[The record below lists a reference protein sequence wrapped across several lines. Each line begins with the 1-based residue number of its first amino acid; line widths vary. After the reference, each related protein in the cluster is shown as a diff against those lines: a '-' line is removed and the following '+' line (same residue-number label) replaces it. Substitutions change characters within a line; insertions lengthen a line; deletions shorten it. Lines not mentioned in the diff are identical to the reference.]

1 MLSKQFKED
10 PGSANTTEIE
20 EEDLENKLFI
30 TVGVGIVEKDG
41 EDVSSKGRV
50 LLFELKA
57 QDTTTSQGV
66 ELSLACEKDI
76 FHGPVTSLTCLSSDG
91 KNRLIIGAGSDI
103 NVEQW
108 VNGGL
113 LQVGFYRATMQVLD
127 IHHFKNFLLLS
138 DAYVLSALWPSI
150 IRSSP

>member
-1 MLSKQFKED
+1 MPFSSFCPTKILLVPRYYVQFKED
-10 PGSANTTEIE
+10 PGSASTTEIDE
-20 EEDLENKLFI
+20 ADLESKLFI
-30 TVGVGIVEKDG
+30 TIGVGIVDKDG

-50 LLFELKA
+50 LLFELTAK
-57 QDTTTSQGV
+57 DTPTSQGV

-108 VNGGL
+108 GAGKL
-113 LQVGFYRATMQVLD
+113 TQVSFYRATMQVLEV
-127 IHHFKNFLLLS
+127 HMFKNFLLLS
-138 DAYVLSALWPSI
+138 DA
-150 IRSSP
+150 